1 MSLTSFMRKQ
11 ILSTVIVIVIPAL
24 FFGCSSGS
32 STSTSNMPNTNVPPY
47 DGNTYP
53 IQIDQAAA
61 TETGTVF
68 YVDPNTGNMSSDGS
82 ISAPWSTLQAVIEN
96 NKIETMRT
104 ASQPYQEGVG
114 FVIKNPGAPVKA
126 GDTIILKSG
135 HHGDVLINSY
145 FNTEYINVIAED
157 GATVSRLHVQAGS
170 KWRFKGLTVRPD
182 AGYSEKYSLV
192 FLESH
197 NWSGPVYNIT
207 IDEFNIYS
215 VETASTAWSTTN
227 PANWDELSCSG
238 IIADGN
244 NMTIRKNYLKN
255 VDFGITVSGN
265 YGLVSGNTI
274 ENFAGD
280 GMRGLGNDLFFEYN
294 VVKNCYAVNT
304 NHDDGFQSWSIN
316 DDPPRERVVLRG
328 NTIIN
333 YTDPNQPFR
342 GTLQGIGCFDGW
354 YINWVVENNVII
366 TDHWHGISLYGAIS
380 SRIVN
385 NTVIDQNDASPGPPW
400 IGFFD
405 HKNGT
410 PSVNCLIRN
419 NIAPSYIIGT
429 GATADHNYE
438 IPDYASYAG
447 LFVDHQNFNVRLRP
461 GSTLIDAGSADKA
474 PLLDIT
480 GVARPGGAGVDL
492 GAYEN

>member
-1 MSLTSFMRKQ
+1 MKKQ
-11 ILSTVIVIVIPAL
+11 SPSTVLMLLIAVLVS
-24 FFGCSSGS
+24 GCSSGN
-32 STSTSNMPNTNVPPY
+32 STVTSNMPNTNVPPY

-53 IQIDQAAA
+53 SQIDQAEA
-61 TETGTVF
+61 TQTGTVF
-68 YVDPNTGNMSSDGS
+68 YVDPASGNINNNGS
-82 ISAPWSTLQAVIEN
+82 ASTPWSTFQAVIEN
-96 NKIETMRT
+96 NKIETTRT
-104 ASQPYQEGVG
+104 ADQPYYDGVG
-114 FVIKNPGAPVKA
+114 FVVKNPGAPVKA
-126 GDTIILKSG
+126 GDTIILRSG
-135 HHGDVLINSY
+135 HHGNVLITSY
-145 FNTEYINVIAED
+145 FNTAYINVIAEP
-157 GATVSRLHVQAGS
+157 GATVSGLHIQAGC
-170 KWRFKGLTVRPD
+170 KWRFKGLVVRPD
-182 AGYSEKYSLV
+182 TGYTAGYSLV

-197 NWSGPVYNIT
+197 NWSGPVSNIT
-207 IDEFNIYS
+207 IDDFTIYS
-215 VETASTAWSTTN
+215 VADASAAWSTTD
-227 PANWDELSCSG
+227 PTDWDTLSCNG
-238 IIADGN
+238 ITADGN
-244 NMTIRKNYLKN
+244 NITIRRNTLKN
-255 VDFGITVSGN
+255 VDFGISLSGN
-265 YGLVSGNTI
+265 YGLVFGNMI

-294 VVKNCYAVNT
+294 TVKNCYAVNA

-385 NTVIDQNDASPGPPW
+385 NTVIDQNNASPGPPW

-410 PSVNCLIRN
+410 PCVNCLIRN

-429 GATADHNYE
+429 GTTADHNYT

-461 GSTLIDAGSADKA
+461 GSAPINAGSADKA
-474 PLLDIT
+474 PLLDIA
-480 GVARPGGAGVDL
+480 GAVRPIGAGVDL

>member
-1 MSLTSFMRKQ
+1 MHKQ
-11 ILSTVIVIVIPAL
+11 LFQTAVMIAL
-24 FFGCSSGS
+24 VASSIGCGSGGS
-32 STSTSNMPNTNVPPY
+32 STSTSGMPNTNVPPY

-53 IQIDQAAA
+53 AQIDRTEA
-61 TETGTVF
+61 TQTGSVY
-68 YVDPNTGNMSSDGS
+68 YVDPATGNIGNSGS
-82 ISAPWSTLQAVIEN
+82 AASPWNTLQAVIEN
-96 NKIETMRT
+96 NKIESQQP
-104 ASQPYQEGVG
+104 ASLPYQSGRALV
-114 FVIKNPGAPVKA
+114 VKNAGAPVKA
-126 GDTIILKSG
+126 GDTIILLPG
-135 HHGDVLINSY
+135 HHGDILITRY
-145 FNTEYINVIAED
+145 FNAGYINVIAEP

-170 KWRFKGLTVRPD
+170 KWRFKGLTVRPN
-182 AGYSEKYSLV
+182 AGYSAGYSLV

-197 NWSGPVYNIT
+197 DWSGPVYNIT
-207 IDEFNIYS
+207 IDDFTIYS
-215 VETASTAWSTTN
+215 VTDSSTAWSTTDPTDWN
-227 PANWDELSCSG
+227 TLSCDG
-238 IIADGN
+238 IVADGDT
-244 NMTIRKNYLKN
+244 MTIRRNSLKN
-255 VDFGITVSGN
+255 VDFGISLSGN

-294 VVKNCYAVNT
+294 TVKNCYAVNA

-385 NTVIDQNDASPGPPW
+385 NTVIDRNNASPGPPW
-400 IGFFD
+400 IGFFN

-410 PSVNCLIRN
+410 PCVNCIIRN
-419 NIAPSYIIGT
+419 NIAPSYAVGA
-429 GATADHNYE
+429 GATADHNYT
-438 IPDYASYAG
+438 IPNYASYAS
-447 LFVDHQNFNVRLRP
+447 LFADYQNYNLRLRP

-474 PLLDIT
+474 PLTDIT
-480 GVARPGGAGVDL
+480 GASRPTGAGVDL
-492 GAYEN
+492 GAYENY